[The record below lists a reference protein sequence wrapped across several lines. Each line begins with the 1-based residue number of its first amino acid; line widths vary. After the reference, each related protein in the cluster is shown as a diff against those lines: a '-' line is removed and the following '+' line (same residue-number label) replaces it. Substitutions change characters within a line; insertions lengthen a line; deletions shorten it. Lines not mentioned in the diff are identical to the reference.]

1 MIVDIQTILA
11 IVFVLALSVVL
22 VVKRKHIQVQFV
34 LGPLLYFAMM
44 RTKLGLRFMD
54 RMAKNLRTPLRW
66 AGYVGIV
73 VGFVGMAFIAY
84 ELVFNTVKLLTQASS
99 VPGVG
104 LVLPIQAKGVF
115 FVPFVYWILSIFV
128 IAVIHEV
135 SHGILARVHDIPVK
149 SSGFAMLGVV
159 LPVVP
164 AAFVEPDEQVM
175 PTRPRLHQLSV
186 FAAGPFSN
194 IVTGLLFLLV
204 LSQVF
209 TPALSAAYVLDGV
222 TVASV
227 QDGGAAA
234 RAGIGAGEVI
244 TRVGGSEVMSAQS
257 LTAVLDGLSPG
268 QTVRVVT
275 DVREHDVVLGD
286 VDGGA
291 RLGITVEQHRVVNE
305 GFALGAVGAAVLSW
319 FAGLFYWLFLLSM
332 GIGLFNLVPV
342 GPIDGG
348 RMFRT
353 AMDVLFKKHAT
364 RVWGAVSFLFLGLIL
379 FNVFAGFVL

>member
-1 MIVDIQTILA
+1 VDIQTILA

-186 FAAGPFSN
+186 FAA
-194 IVTGLLFLLV
+194 
-204 LSQVF
+204 
-209 TPALSAAYVLDGV
+209 AYVIDGV